1 MYILTASLLL
11 FQANKMYKNVSMLKN
26 DENNT
31 TKNDYIVQCEGKEIC
46 VKNNRDYTKTHM
58 WMKNTIEGNQKI
70 GVTDY
75 AQQHLREKV
84 GLVEIHKNTTVGEE
98 VEGGEVFGTI
108 YGRPCANL
116 DEMRCEYVAFDLI
129 APISG
134 KIVEINQR
142 IMETPDVINAS
153 PYEDGWIVA
162 ITPKN
167 KSDLSQLITATTYKK
182 LLEKQ
187 EKSPFRVL

>member
-1 MYILTASLLL
+1 
-11 FQANKMYKNVSMLKN
+11 MYKNVSMLKT
-26 DENNT
+26 DENDSNQ
-31 TKNDYIVQCEGKEIC
+31 KDYRIQCEGKDVC
-46 VKNNRDYTKTHM
+46 VKTNRDYTKTHM
-58 WMKNTIEGNQKI
+58 WIKNTLEGNQKV

-84 GLVEIHKNTTVGEE
+84 GLVEIFKNTTVGEE
-98 VEGGEVFGTI
+98 VEVGEVFGTI

-134 KIVEINQR
+134 KIVEINQQM
-142 IMETPDVINAS
+142 METPDIINAS
-153 PYEDGWIVA
+153 PYDNGWIVA
-162 ITPKN
+162 IAPKS
-167 KSDLSQLITATTYKK
+167 KSDLSQLITAKAYKK

>member
-1 MYILTASLLL
+1 MFKNAST
-11 FQANKMYKNVSMLKN
+11 LKT
-26 DENNT
+26 DENNAAQ
-31 TKNDYIVQCEGKEIC
+31 KEYFVQCEGKDVC
-46 VKNNRDYTKTHM
+46 VKANRDYTKTHM
-58 WMKNTIEGNQKI
+58 WLKNTNEGYQKI

-84 GLVEIHKNTTVGEE
+84 GLVEIFKNSTVGEE
-98 VEGGEVFGTI
+98 VEVGEVFGTI

-134 KIVEINQR
+134 KIMQINQL
-142 IMETPDVINAS
+142 IMETPDLINAS
-153 PYEDGWIVA
+153 PYDDGWIV
-162 ITPKN
+162 TVDPKN
-167 KSDLSQLITATTYKK
+167 LGDLSQLITVNAYKK
-182 LLEKQ
+182 LLEKE

>member
-1 MYILTASLLL
+1 
-11 FQANKMYKNVSMLKN
+11 MYKNITIMKME
-26 DENNT
+26 ENNT
-31 TKNDYIVQCEGKEIC
+31 TSNDYSVQCEGKEVC
-46 VKNNRDYTKTHM
+46 VKTNRDYTKTHM
-58 WMKNTIEGNQKI
+58 WIKNTIQGVQKI

-84 GLVEIHKNTTVGEE
+84 GLVEIFKNNTVGDE
-98 VEGGEVFGTI
+98 VEVGEVFGTI

-116 DEMRCEYVAFDLI
+116 DEMRCEYIAFDLI

-134 KIVEINQR
+134 KIVEINNR
-142 IMETPDVINAS
+142 VMETPDVINSS
-153 PYEDGWIVA
+153 PYDEGWIVT

-167 KSDLSQLITATTYKK
+167 KSDLSQLITAKAYKK
-182 LLEKQ
+182 LLEKE